1 MDIAKPQMI
10 CLLNIYKEG
19 VFMSVWLSEA
29 EELQIDIR
37 LPAGY
42 VEDPVLLLE
51 SIYQELLFQHSLST
65 SEG

>member
-1 MDIAKPQMI
+1 MTIAKPQMI
-10 CLLNIYKEG
+10 GLLNVYKEG
-19 VFMSVWLSEA
+19 VFMSVWQSEA

-51 SIYQELLFQHSLST
+51 PIYKEFLFQHNLLT
-65 SEG
+65 SEV

>member
-1 MDIAKPQMI
+1 MDSAKPQMI
-10 CLLNIYKEG
+10 GLLNVYKEG
-19 VFMSVWLSEA
+19 VFMSVWQSEA

-51 SIYQELLFQHSLST
+51 PIYKEFLFQHNLLT
-65 SEG
+65 SEV